1 VHVLTLETE
10 LHGIELDGHGAGA
23 GAGGDRQLL
32 VIVDTWTAMSHAGAC
47 AMAVGADVAALE
59 KK

>member
-1 VHVLTLETE
+1 MLTLEAE
-10 LHGIELDGHGAGA
+10 LHGIELDGHVA

-32 VIVDTWTAMSHAGAC
+32 VIVVVDTWTAMSHAGGC
-47 AMAVGADVAALE
+47 AMAVAADVAALE